1 MGRSVERDGVFGKYT
16 EHFDDAGNKLGESRE
31 RDGVFGKYVEH
42 TDADGNKV
50 GESRDVSGFFG
61 DYTEHRDA
69 YGDKSGESRHREGVF
84 GDYTEH
90 VDAEGRKVGESRER
104 HGFFGDYTENTGATW
119 SGGGRQSYSRPSYSY
134 SGGGGGESN
143 WILWL
148 VGIMFG
154 LTLLAVALVIAV
166 PIALVV
172 LGGYLIVKKS
182 NPWVRAGGAAIIVV
196 TVTGVGFAIMS
207 ARNSDT
213 SRQAVSVQTRPRAV
227 AVGTESRSVD
237 PGSTAAKLGL
247 AGSWSGTQNNSKT
260 SLVINGGSGDDFNGV
275 KTQGSFQVAFTGH
288 IDPSTRQVTIQ
299 ETRIIKSASGWSL
312 GTETGRLS
320 ADGRTLSGTGQD
332 ENTSYTWSY
341 SKR

>member
-16 EHFDDAGNKLGESRE
+16 EHFDDAGNKIGESRE

-42 TDADGNKV
+42 TDANGNKV

-90 VDAEGRKVGESRER
+90 VDSEGGKVGESRER
-104 HGFFGDYTENTGATW
+104 QGFFGDYTENTGTTW

-134 SGGGGGESN
+134 SGGGGGEAN

-154 LTLLAVALVIAV
+154 LTLLVAALVIAV
-166 PIALVV
+166 PVAL
-172 LGGYLIVKKS
+172 LGLGIYLIVKKS
-182 NPWVRAGGAAIIVV
+182 NPWVRASGASIIVV
-196 TVTGVGFAIMS
+196 TVAGVMFAIMS
-207 ARNSDT
+207 ARNSGA
-213 SRQAVSVQTRPRAV
+213 SRSAVGGQSRAQ

-247 AGSWSGTQNNSKT
+247 AGSWSGAQNDRKT

-275 KTQGSFQVAFTGH
+275 KTQGNFQVAFTGH

-299 ETRIIKSASGWSL
+299 ETRVIKGASSWSL

-320 ADGRTLSGTGQD
+320 ADGRTISGTGQD
-332 ENTSYTWSY
+332 GYRNYPWSY